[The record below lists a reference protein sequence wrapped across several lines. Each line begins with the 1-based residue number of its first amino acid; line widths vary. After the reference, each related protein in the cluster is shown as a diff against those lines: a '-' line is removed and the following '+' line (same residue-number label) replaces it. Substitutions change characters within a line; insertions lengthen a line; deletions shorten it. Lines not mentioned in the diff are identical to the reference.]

1 MARIETVAAL
11 RRIIPEPRSRTSAKI
26 LPALDDQA
34 RDFIGRSAFCLLA
47 TTSKTGRIEVS
58 PKGDEPGFVQIE
70 DDRTLLMPERA
81 GNNLAIGLQN
91 ILETGRVG
99 LIFLV
104 PRTGETFRVSGR
116 AELRD
121 DPELVARFSGERR
134 PALLV
139 TRIAIEHCYF
149 HCARSILRAKLWE
162 PESWP
167 PPNRIL
173 FSKIIAPRVGGGR
186 ELAQAI
192 EASVEEAYTTR
203 LWTNEPADK
212 PA

>member
-1 MARIETVAAL
+1 V
-11 RRIIPEPRSRTSAKI
+11 RSSS
-26 LPALDDQA
+26 PALDEQA
-34 RDFIGRSAFCLLA
+34 RDFVRTSAFCLLA
-47 TTSKTGRIEVS
+47 TSDETGRIEVS

-91 ILETGRVG
+91 ILANGRVG
-99 LIFLV
+99 LIFLI
-104 PRTGETFRVSGR
+104 PRTGETFRVSGQ

-121 DPELVARFSGERR
+121 DPELIARFSGERR

-139 TRIAIEHCYF
+139 MRIAIEHCYF

-162 PESWP
+162 PAGWP

-173 FSKIIAPRVGGGR
+173 FSKIIAPRVGGDAAL
-186 ELAQAI
+186 EKAI
-192 EASVEEAYTTR
+192 EEDVALAYTSQ
-203 LWTNEPADK
+203 LWSNDDLPTEAKDGEQG
-212 PA
+212 